1 MPIGYPVYCELHQSD
16 YDLPVLS
23 KLQLYDE
30 RCTMKILILAAAI
43 PAVML
48 LSSATSAQ
56 VGARRFSRPRVKTY
70 DRPVVSPYMN
80 LLNRGNGNS
89 FEFDYFRRVRPEID
103 LRRSTAVNK
112 QQLQHVEQQLQ
123 RVEQEV
129 NGQFRAL
136 GRNQSLSFGATG
148 HTTGFMTHGRYF
160 GIGQR

>member
-1 MPIGYPVYCELHQSD
+1 
-16 YDLPVLS
+16 
-23 KLQLYDE
+23 
-30 RCTMKILILAAAI
+30 MKTLILAAAI

-56 VGARRFSRPRVKTY
+56 VGARRFSGPRVRTY

-80 LLNRGNGNS
+80 LLNRGSGNS

-103 LRRSTAVNK
+103 LRRSAAANK
-112 QQLQHVEQQLQ
+112 QQLQHVEQQA
-123 RVEQEV
+123 
-129 NGQFRAL
+129 NDQFRELERNHSSLL
-136 GRNQSLSFGATG
+136 GETG